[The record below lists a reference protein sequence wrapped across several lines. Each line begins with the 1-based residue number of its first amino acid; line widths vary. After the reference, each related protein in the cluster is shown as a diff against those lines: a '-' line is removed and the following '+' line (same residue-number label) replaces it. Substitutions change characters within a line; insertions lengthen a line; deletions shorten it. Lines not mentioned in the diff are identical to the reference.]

1 MYFELDQCI
10 LLGLKL
16 LRFASLIRSSQT
28 NDYMQQQQQ
37 QQKYLWIQEYL
48 PPQDPGANQ
57 VLPIALTLRL
67 APTIKLLKE

>member
-16 LRFASLIRSSQT
+16 LRFVGLIRSSQT
-28 NDYMQQQQQ
+28 NDYMQQQQS
-37 QQKYLWIQEYL
+37 LWIQEYL
-48 PPQDPGANQ
+48 PPQDTGANQ

-67 APTIKLLKE
+67 APNIKLLKE